1 MLARPAIQWE
11 DGRVRYLAAK
21 QVDTPDR
28 YLADK
33 TLDSTDLTGWTVRDS
48 AVGFRA
54 VYPPHLSRLEAI
66 QAAER
71 LNQEAGRGSH
81 EGGSRMVEIRG

>member
-1 MLARPAIQWE
+1 M
-11 DGRVRYLAAK
+11 
-21 QVDTPDR
+21 TR

-33 TLDSTDLTGWTVRDS
+33 TLDSTDLTGWVVLDS
-48 AVGFRA
+48 RLGFI
-54 VYPPHLSRLEAI
+54 PMSEPDLSRLEAI
-66 QAAER
+66 QLAER